1 MHCRNCG
8 KEQTPEIEQCPA
20 CGKNPRIGQ
29 AFCQVCGFTVNPALE
44 LCSKCGS
51 KLFISAQSAVR
62 VNKKPVDLTA
72 LARSAERESR
82 NFKPS
87 ITPAAGADQTPT
99 GSKPAGTTTL
109 PDNPVSQKSRTYV
122 SVLAICPG
130 WLGIAGL
137 HRLYLGKYISGII
150 MLLTVG
156 GLLIWSLIDFI
167 SAVSGRMKDK
177 EGKLILKW

>member
-8 KEQTPEIEQCPA
+8 KEQTTEIEQCPS
-20 CGKNPRIGQ
+20 CGKNPRVGQ

-51 KLFISAQSAVR
+51 KLFISAQSGVHAG
-62 VNKKPVDLTA
+62 KKPVDLNA
-72 LARSAERESR
+72 LARTARRESR
-82 NFKPS
+82 NFNS
-87 ITPAAGADQTPT
+87 AITPSAAANQAPGK
-99 GSKPAGTTTL
+99 SKNAVASTLPAGQS
-109 PDNPVSQKSRTYV
+109 SQKSRTYV

-130 WLGIAGL
+130 LLGIAGL
-137 HRLYLGKYISGII
+137 HRFYLGKYLSGVI
-150 MLLTVG
+150 MLLTLG
-156 GLLIWSLIDFI
+156 GLVIWSLIDFV